1 MIIVR
6 APLRISIGGGGTDL
20 PFYSSRFGGEMI
32 SVAINKYNYIILK
45 KRGDFYDD
53 FFIRYSKT
61 EITKNICEI
70 ENTRIKAA
78 LQFLNIKEPIEIT
91 AISDVSVGT
100 GLGSSSTF
108 LVALLKALHTY
119 KKEEVSAKKLA
130 EEAAYI
136 EIKILNEPIGKQDQ
150 YMAAYGG
157 LMNLKIKKDGSI
169 IISPINI
176 SLSNQEELENNL
188 LLFSTGIKRSAVEI
202 IKDQKKNS
210 EADEEKMKQMHI
222 IKDIGVEIG
231 KSLEKGDITKVGRWL
246 NVHWETKKKLSKKMS
261 SEDIDKYYEWGIKN
275 GAIGGKLVGAGGGG
289 FLLFYCE
296 GNKSQL
302 RDAMQKEGLKEL
314 LFKFDTEGC
323 KVVYDGR

>member
-1 MIIVR
+1 MIVVR
-6 APLRISIGGGGTDL
+6 APLRISLGGGGSDL
-20 PFYSSRFGGEMI
+20 PFYSNKFGGEMI
-32 SVAINKYNYIILK
+32 SVAINKYNYIIVK
-45 KRGDFYDD
+45 KRDFYDD

-61 EITKNICEI
+61 ELVKNISEI

-78 LQFLNIKEPIEIT
+78 LQLLNIQEPIEIT
-91 AISDVSVGT
+91 AISDVPAGT

-119 KKEEVSAKKLA
+119 KKEDVSAKKLA
-130 EEAAYI
+130 EEAAHI
-136 EIKILNEPIGKQDQ
+136 EMEILNEPIGKQDQ

-157 LMNLKIKKDGSI
+157 LINLKIKKDGSVLV
-169 IISPINI
+169 SPLNI

-188 LLFSTGIKRSAVEI
+188 LLFSTGIKHSAVEI
-202 IKDQKKNS
+202 IEDQKKNS
-210 EADEEKMKQMHI
+210 ESDEDKMKQMHI
-222 IKDIGVEIG
+222 IKDIGLEIG
-231 KSLEKGDITKVGRWL
+231 KSLEKGDVSKVGRWL
-246 NVHWETKKKLSKKMS
+246 NAHWETKKKFSNKMS
-261 SEDIDKYYEWGIKN
+261 SDDIDKYYELGLKN

-314 LFKFDTEGC
+314 NFKFDMDGC
-323 KVVYDGR
+323 KVLYDGR